1 MKSSLTFFQEQ
12 RTRLCTYLPAAHTHM
27 PTRTHLSSFPVPRH
41 VFWQGSL
48 DHAVSGLA
56 VVRLDPQPKDLQF
69 PCRPVC
75 LIDLVRNSLIFT
87 AVIV

>member
-27 PTRTHLSSFPVPRH
+27 PTRTHLSSFPVPRR

-48 DHAVSGLA
+48 NHAVSGLA
-56 VVRLDPQPKDLQF
+56 VVRLEPQHF